1 MAENKML
8 RRMWMILTI
17 DVGNT
22 NMVLSVYDEDTLKF
36 TSRLATQASN
46 MEDDYAIDFMD
57 ILRLYSCENEN
68 FEGAIISSVVPQ
80 VISVLISAVKTVFKC
95 RVITVSAGIKTGL
108 NIKIENPVSL
118 GADLVCG
125 AVAAL
130 KKYPMPCIIFDL
142 GTAITI
148 SAMDSKGAFLGGS
161 IFPGVEVSMKALTS
175 STAQLPHVNTS
186 DSDVRIIGTST
197 SDSIRSGIILGTAS
211 MIDGII
217 DRYKEVLGE
226 DATVVVTGGLSS
238 LIVQH
243 CKREVT
249 VDDSLLSDGLLMIYK
264 MNTKKI

>member
-8 RRMWMILTI
+8 RSMWMILTI

-130 KKYPMPCIIFDL
+130 KNIH
-142 GTAITI
+142 
-148 SAMDSKGAFLGGS
+148 AMYYF
-161 IFPGVEVSMKALTS
+161 
-175 STAQLPHVNTS
+175 
-186 DSDVRIIGTST
+186 
-197 SDSIRSGIILGTAS
+197 
-211 MIDGII
+211 
-217 DRYKEVLGE
+217 
-226 DATVVVTGGLSS
+226 
-238 LIVQH
+238 
-243 CKREVT
+243 
-249 VDDSLLSDGLLMIYK
+249 
-264 MNTKKI
+264 